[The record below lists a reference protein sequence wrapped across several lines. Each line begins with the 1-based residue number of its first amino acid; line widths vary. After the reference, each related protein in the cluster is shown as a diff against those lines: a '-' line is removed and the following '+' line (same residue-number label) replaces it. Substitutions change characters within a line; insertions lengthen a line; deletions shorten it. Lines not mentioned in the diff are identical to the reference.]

1 MIAYVHGILEDVS
14 DGNAVVDVNGI
25 GYNVKI
31 SGSTMNE
38 LPHLHD
44 EVKLYTYTY
53 VREDQFLLY
62 GFTDRDE
69 LEMFKLLIT
78 VNGIGPKG
86 ALGILGIM
94 NATDLRFAILA
105 ADTKMIAKAPG
116 IGKKTA
122 ERVIIDLRDKISMED
137 TMEIALDGSR
147 SSKGVVM
154 ESAQAAARN
163 EAVEALKS
171 LGYGASEA
179 LKAVK
184 KVVGVDEND
193 VEAILK
199 AALKYLV

>member
-1 MIAYVHGILEDVS
+1 MIAYVRGYLEDVS
-14 DGNAVVDVNGI
+14 EGNAVVDVNGI

-53 VREDQFLLY
+53 VREDQFSLF
-62 GFTDRDE
+62 GFMHRDE

-86 ALGILGIM
+86 ALGILSIM

-137 TMEIALDGSR
+137 TMEMALDNSKASKAAGAD
-147 SSKGVVM
+147 SSV
-154 ESAQAAARN
+154 SAARN
-163 EAVEALKS
+163 EAVEALTS

-184 KVVGVDEND
+184 KVDDADEND

-199 AALKYLV
+199 SALKYLI

>member
-1 MIAYVHGILEDVS
+1 MIAYVRGYLEDVS
-14 DGNAVVDVNGI
+14 EGNAVVDVNGI

-53 VREDQFLLY
+53 VREDQFSLF
-62 GFTDRDE
+62 GFMDRDE

-86 ALGILGIM
+86 ALGILSIM

-137 TMEIALDGSR
+137 TMEMALDGGKALKCVGAE
-147 SSKGVVM
+147 SSV
-154 ESAQAAARN
+154 SAARN
-163 EAVEALKS
+163 EAVEALTS

-184 KVVGVDEND
+184 KVDDVDEND

-199 AALKYLV
+199 SALKYLI